1 MTCEE
6 AAEFVSALCDHETIP
21 QAAAGHI
28 GACASC
34 QSRLREYIEMGVELR
49 RVASLE
55 SLEEARP
62 RAWEKRQANL
72 SIWWQKGWETMRIP
86 RIAFALLIMGI
97 VGLTSG
103 LTLVGVRAHAH
114 EAAMMLNVALEPDH
128 VIPCGLSFEDK
139 KYSDCGLSYGLSG
152 GMLTYRIRLL
162 SKEND
167 RVELGIKTYYA
178 QGVHSNEGANE
189 AMKSVPERRFW
200 FEPGKTL
207 QIDVDKL
214 GPITVT
220 GKWLDHV
227 PYFAEMDLEHNLEP
241 DANQIRMVSPILLK
255 GDRGLYDVGGGSA
268 TTANQPDAAFWM
280 YVPGSGLY
288 VLSLAP
294 AKNAVQGHVAE
305 NRVSFEIDG
314 QRYQFVTAAPIMRG
328 DTAWV
333 LHPAGAHSP
342 WGDSK
347 NPSFGAGNLD
357 PVLASAEAGK

>member
-152 GMLTYRIRLL
+152 GMLTY
-162 SKEND
+162 S
-167 RVELGIKTYYA
+167 
-178 QGVHSNEGANE
+178 
-189 AMKSVPERRFW
+189 
-200 FEPGKTL
+200 
-207 QIDVDKL
+207 
-214 GPITVT
+214 
-220 GKWLDHV
+220 
-227 PYFAEMDLEHNLEP
+227 LE
-241 DANQIRMVSPILLK
+241 
-255 GDRGLYDVGGGSA
+255 
-268 TTANQPDAAFWM
+268 
-280 YVPGSGLY
+280 
-288 VLSLAP
+288 
-294 AKNAVQGHVAE
+294 
-305 NRVSFEIDG
+305 
-314 QRYQFVTAAPIMRG
+314 
-328 DTAWV
+328 
-333 LHPAGAHSP
+333 
-342 WGDSK
+342 
-347 NPSFGAGNLD
+347 
-357 PVLASAEAGK
+357 

>member
-6 AAEFVSALCDHETIP
+6 AAEFVSALYDYETIP

-34 QSRLREYIEMGVELR
+34 QERLKEYIEIGVELR
-49 RVASLE
+49 RVASME

-62 RAWEKRQANL
+62 QAWEKRQAIL
-72 SIWWQKGWETMRIP
+72 STWWQKGWETMRIP
-86 RIAFALLIMGI
+86 RFAFALLLMGI
-97 VGLTSG
+97 VGLSSG
-103 LTLVGVRAHAH
+103 LTLVGVRAHAR
-114 EAAMMLNVALEPDH
+114 ETMMMLNIALERGQ
-128 VIPCGLSFEDK
+128 VTPCGLSFEEK
-139 KYSDCGLSYGLSG
+139 EYSDCGMSYGLSD

-162 SKEND
+162 SKESD
-167 RVELGIKTYYA
+167 RVELGVKTYFA
-178 QGVHSNEGANE
+178 QGVHSNEGAGE
-189 AMKSVPERRFW
+189 AMKSVPEKRFW

-207 QIDVDKL
+207 RIDVDKL

-220 GKWLDHV
+220 GGWLDHV
-227 PYFAEMDLEHNLEP
+227 PYFATMDLEHNLDP

-255 GDRGLYDVGGGSA
+255 GDRVLYDTGGGIA
-268 TTANQPDAAFWM
+268 TTGSQQDAAFWM

-288 VLSLAP
+288 MLSLSP

-314 QRYQFVTAAPIMRG
+314 ELYQFVTAAPIMRG

-333 LHPAGAHSP
+333 LHLAGAHSP
-342 WGDSK
+342 AGDSK
-347 NPSFGAGNLD
+347 QYSFGAGNLN
-357 PVLASAEAGK
+357 PVIASAEAGK